1 MLMATIKAG
10 YVMRFNGKNLLGIN
24 MMVNLRYCKI
34 DCFTREIL
42 KGLGNLESL
51 RVKENPPEIFKD
63 FSILFKKLDDK
74 DFIVLK
80 RYLKE
85 SLGSFMF
92 NFLRVIEEHQEYKLI
107 YEEDGKQVNLI
118 EISEMLKSEPI
129 IANGWIERFS
139 NE

>member
-1 MLMATIKAG
+1 
-10 YVMRFNGKNLLGIN
+10 
-24 MMVNLRYCKI
+24 
-34 DCFTREIL
+34 
-42 KGLGNLESL
+42 
-51 RVKENPPEIFKD
+51 
-63 FSILFKKLDDK
+63 
-74 DFIVLK
+74 
-80 RYLKE
+80 
-85 SLGSFMF
+85 MF